1 VTTVLLADDQELVR
15 EGFRL
20 VLAVEE
26 GIEVVGEA
34 SDGRQACQLALQL
47 MPDVVLMDIRMPD
60 LDGIAAT
67 RQIAAATTA
76 VKVLIL
82 TTFDE
87 EQLLYDAMRAG
98 ASGFLLKESTRQQLV
113 HAIRTVAAGDSL
125 LAPSMLRRLVESF
138 CRGPAPHAG
147 LPPSLHGLTD
157 REVDVL
163 RLVAK
168 GLSNGE
174 IAGTLH
180 VGEATVKSH
189 LKHALRKLDLRDR
202 VAAVVFAY
210 ESGLVE
216 PGS

>member
-1 VTTVLLADDQELVR
+1 MTTVLLADDQELVR

-20 VLAVEE
+20 VLSVEE
-26 GIEVVGEA
+26 GIEVLGEA
-34 SDGRQACQLALQL
+34 SNGRQASELALSL
-47 MPDVVLMDIRMPD
+47 LPDVVLMDIRMPG

-67 RQIAAATTA
+67 RQIAAATAA

-87 EQLLYDAMRAG
+87 EQLLYEAMRAG
-98 ASGFLLKESTRQQLV
+98 ASGFLLKESTREQLV

-138 CRGPAPHAG
+138 CRGPAPHKG
-147 LPPSLHGLTD
+147 LPTSLDGLTD
-157 REVDVL
+157 REIDVL
-163 RLVAK
+163 RLVAR
-168 GLSNGE
+168 GLSNLE
-174 IAGTLH
+174 IAASLH
-180 VGEATVKSH
+180 IGEATVKSH
-189 LKHALRKLDLRDR
+189 LKHLLHKLELRDR

-216 PGS
+216 PSA

>member
-1 VTTVLLADDQELVR
+1 MTTVLLADDQELVR

-20 VLAVEE
+20 VLSVEE

-34 SDGRQACQLALQL
+34 ANGRQAVELALSL
-47 MPDVVLMDIRMPD
+47 LPDVVLMDIRMPD

-67 RQIAAATTA
+67 RQIAAATST
-76 VKVLIL
+76 VRVLIL

-98 ASGFLLKESTRQQLV
+98 ASGFLLKESTREQLV
-113 HAIRTVAAGDSL
+113 HAIRTVASGDSL

-138 CRGPAPHAG
+138 CRGPSPHQG
-147 LPPSLHGLTD
+147 LPVALDGLTD

-163 RLVAK
+163 RLVAR
-168 GLSNGE
+168 GQSNLE
-174 IAGTLH
+174 IAAGLH

-189 LKHALRKLDLRDR
+189 LTHVLRKLDLRDR